1 MTVSPASSL
10 KEHPAT
16 LLVVISGPSGVG
28 KDAVIERMKRL
39 LRPWHFIVTATTR
52 PKRAGEVDGVDYI
65 FLTEQAF
72 EALLAQDGF
81 LEHAK
86 VYGRYY
92 GVPRAQV
99 EDALASGKDVLVKTD
114 VQGARTI
121 HSKIPGAVLVFL
133 APPDL
138 PELERRLRE
147 RKSESAED
155 LERRIRTASAEMAC
169 APEFDYVVVN
179 DTGQLEQA
187 VREVEGI
194 MEREKKKRAVT
205 ILKHHP

>member
-1 MTVSPASSL
+1 LTVSPANSPQ
-10 KEHPAT
+10 EQPAT
-16 LLVVISGPSGVG
+16 LLMVISGPSGVG
-28 KDAVIERMKRL
+28 KDAVLERMKRL
-39 LRPWHFIVTATTR
+39 PRPWHFIVTATTR
-52 PKRAGEVDGVDYI
+52 PKRSGERDGVDYI
-65 FLTEQAF
+65 FLPEQEF
-72 EALLAQDGF
+72 EALLERDGF

-99 EDALASGKDVLVKTD
+99 EEALASGKDVLVKTD

-121 HSKIPGAVLVFL
+121 RGKIPGAVLVFL

-147 RKSESAED
+147 RESETPED
-155 LERRIRTASAEMAC
+155 LERRIRTATSEMAC

-179 DTGQLEQA
+179 HTGRLEQA
-187 VREVEGI
+187 VTEIEGI
-194 MEREKKKRAVT
+194 MAREKEKRRLARVFT
-205 ILKHHP
+205 P